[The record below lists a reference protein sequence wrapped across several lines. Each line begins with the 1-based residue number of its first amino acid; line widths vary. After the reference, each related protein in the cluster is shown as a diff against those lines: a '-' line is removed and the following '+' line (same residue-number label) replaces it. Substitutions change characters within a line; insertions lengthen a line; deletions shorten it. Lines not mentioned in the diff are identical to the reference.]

1 MAEIVSRKEK
11 IKSKKAKFKQ
21 FLKKNM
27 TRTWAKRVSYQIFA
41 FLVSVAMIVGVAVYA
56 FNKTYNEREI
66 SFMDDFTIT
75 AHTGAFD
82 TPDNTMESIET
93 AISHKMQVCE
103 IDIRQR
109 PDGTLVMAHDI
120 VANNNDGVEVD
131 KVFDRVSQTDMKL
144 NLDIKEVR
152 VLPALYDMI
161 TDYGF
166 EERAFLTGID
176 EHQADKVKQSC
187 PGIAYYINYW
197 PSRIRIFSD
206 DYQKEILDIL
216 SHTGA
221 IGINCNHIC
230 ASRTLSSLLHD
241 NGYKLSVWTVNRKY
255 QMTRALVNKPD
266 NITTRCPDKLKK
278 VIDEWGND

>member
-56 FNKTYNEREI
+56 FNKTYNEKEI

-82 TPDNTMESIET
+82 TPDNTMESLEM
-93 AISHKMQVCE
+93 AISHNMQVFE

-120 VANNNDGVEVD
+120 VANNNDGVEVG
-131 KVFDRVSQTDMKL
+131 KVFDRVSQTDIKL
-144 NLDIKEVR
+144 
-152 VLPALYDMI
+152 AFS
-161 TDYGF
+161 GF
-166 EERAFLTGID
+166 VFWPN
-176 EHQADKVKQSC
+176 S
-187 PGIAYYINYW
+187 IN
-197 PSRIRIFSD
+197 
-206 DYQKEILDIL
+206 
-216 SHTGA
+216 G
-221 IGINCNHIC
+221 
-230 ASRTLSSLLHD
+230 
-241 NGYKLSVWTVNRKY
+241 
-255 QMTRALVNKPD
+255 
-266 NITTRCPDKLKK
+266 
-278 VIDEWGND
+278 

>member
-75 AHTGAFD
+75 AHTGSFD
-82 TPDNTMESIET
+82 TPDNTMESLET
-93 AISHKMQVCE
+93 AISHNMQVFE

-120 VANNNDGVEVD
+120 VANNSDGVELTQA
-131 KVFDRVSQTDMKL
+131 FDRVSQTDMKL

-187 PGIAYYINYW
+187 PGIAYYIN
-197 PSRIRIFSD
+197 
-206 DYQKEILDIL
+206 L
-216 SHTGA
+216 SL
-221 IGINCNHIC
+221 IHI
-230 ASRTLSSLLHD
+230 
-241 NGYKLSVWTVNRKY
+241 
-255 QMTRALVNKPD
+255 
-266 NITTRCPDKLKK
+266 
-278 VIDEWGND
+278 

>member
-11 IKSKKAKFKQ
+11 LKNKKAKFKQ

-41 FLVSVAMIVGVAVYA
+41 FLISVLMIVGVAVYA
-56 FNKTYNEREI
+56 FNKTYDEKEL

-82 TPDNTMESIET
+82 TPDNSMESLEA
-93 AISHKMQVCE
+93 AISHNMQVFE

-120 VANNNDGVEVD
+120 VAKNSDGVEVS
-131 KVFDRVSQTDMKL
+131 KAFDRVSQTNMQL
-144 NLDIKEVR
+144 NLDIKEIR

-161 TDYGF
+161 IDYGF

-176 EHQADKVKQSC
+176 EHQTDKVKESC

-197 PSRIRIFSD
+197 PSRIRTFSE
-206 DYQKEILDIL
+206 DYQQDVLNILEQ
-216 SHTGA
+216 TGA
-221 IGINCNHIC
+221 IGINCNHLF
-230 ASRTLSSLLHD
+230 ASRTLSTLLHD
-241 NGYKLSVWTVNRKY
+241 NGYKLSVWTVNKKY
-255 QMTRALVNKPD
+255 QMARAFVNKPD
-266 NITTRCPDKLKK
+266 NITTRCPDKLQE

>member
-1 MAEIVSRKEK
+1 
-11 IKSKKAKFKQ
+11 
-21 FLKKNM
+21 
-27 TRTWAKRVSYQIFA
+27 
-41 FLVSVAMIVGVAVYA
+41 MIVGVAVYA

-75 AHTGAFD
+75 AHTGSFD
-82 TPDNTMESIET
+82 TPDNTMESLET
-93 AISHKMQVCE
+93 AISHNMQVFE

-120 VANNNDGVEVD
+120 VANNSDGVELTQA
-131 KVFDRVSQTDMKL
+131 FDRVSQTDMKL

-197 PSRIRIFSD
+197 PSRIRIFPMIIRRKFWIFCRIRVQS
-206 DYQKEILDIL
+206 ELIAITFVPPEHSPLFCTITDINSPSGL
-216 SHTGA
+216 STE
-221 IGINCNHIC
+221 
-230 ASRTLSSLLHD
+230 
-241 NGYKLSVWTVNRKY
+241 
-255 QMTRALVNKPD
+255 
-266 NITTRCPDKLKK
+266 NIK
-278 VIDEWGND
+278 